1 MKGTNDMNT
10 RCLVAD
16 DHPALVAAVRDFL
29 EENGF
34 TVVGPASDGEGAVAV
49 AAAEQPELA
58 LIDYRM
64 PGLSG
69 RELLSRLADAAPRLR
84 VLVYTAEAGDTLVQ
98 EALERGAA
106 GIVLKEAPMQ
116 DLVRALEA
124 VRAGGTY
131 VDPALATA
139 ALDAMRNSRP
149 TLTERERDV
158 LEHLSRGKSHEQ
170 IGNALG
176 ISIETVRT
184 HLRKACDKLGAAT
197 RTQAVAAALRMGLI
211 Q

>member
-1 MKGTNDMNT
+1 MKGTNDMST
-10 RCLVAD
+10 RCLLAD
-16 DHPALVAAVRDFL
+16 DHPALVVAVRDFL

-34 TVVGPASDGEGAVAV
+34 TVVGPASDGEAAVRV

-58 LIDYRM
+58 LVDYRM
-64 PGLSG
+64 PGLNG
-69 RELLSRLADAAPRLR
+69 RELLSRLADVAPQLR

-98 EALERGAA
+98 EALDRGAA

-131 VDPALATA
+131 VDPALATV

-211 Q
+211 D